1 MPQVKASKN
10 HDVFRRLLVQKLAN
24 ESLSR
29 RELDELYFAVD
40 SHVKSV
46 TRKYFQGHY
55 PAKDMRQRLKKID
68 DHLDRIVLF
77 YEYLSHIYERSTAE
91 QRTNRGVGFYLAAY
105 RRRFVEL
112 ETVLELRTLG
122 VYTPIDKVRSPLIN
136 WFAKVK
142 SWQRAG
148 LAAHTENEI
157 MGQWQTEW
165 IKLNK
170 RLPNESTINNARSK
184 VRWFLNVDSKRNKIS
199 LDAVPSWMSPL

>member
-1 MPQVKASKN
+1 MPQVSKN
-10 HDVFRRLLVQKLAN
+10 HDVFRRLLVRKLAN
-24 ESLSR
+24 NEPLSR

-40 SHVKSV
+40 SHVRSV
-46 TRKYFQGHY
+46 TRKYFQGNY
-55 PAKDMRQRLKKID
+55 PARDARQRLKKQD

-77 YEYLSHIYERSTAE
+77 YEYLSYIYERSTIE
-91 QRTNRGVGFYLAAY
+91 QRESRGVGFYLSAY

-142 SWQRAG
+142 SWQRAE
-148 LAAHTENEI
+148 LPAHTENEI

-165 IKLNK
+165 IRLNK
-170 RLPNESTINNARSK
+170 RLPNQATIDNARRK
-184 VRWFLNVDSKRNKIS
+184 VRWFMSVESKRNKIS